1 MAHVGPVRAEL
12 GARTIFNILGPLT
25 NPAGVKFQ
33 LTGAYSRELIRPMAL
48 TLGQLGSKRAWLVH
62 GSDGTDELAISGI
75 SWVSQLNEDG
85 SVDDFETHPEE
96 FGLPEHAFKDI
107 LGGSPAENASA
118 FKALLEGEISAYRDA
133 VLLNSAAAL
142 LVAGVAENKKQAVEM
157 ARESI
162 DSKAAKQK
170 IEMLARA
177 TSEAK

>member
-1 MAHVGPVRAEL
+1 M
-12 GARTIFNILGPLT
+12 GPLT

-33 LTGAYSRELIRPMAL
+33 LTGAYSRDLIRPMAL

-96 FGLPEHAFKDI
+96 FGLPEHDFKYI
-107 LGGSPAENASA
+107 LGGSPAENTSA

-142 LVAGVAENKKQAVEM
+142 LVAGVAEDKKQAVEM